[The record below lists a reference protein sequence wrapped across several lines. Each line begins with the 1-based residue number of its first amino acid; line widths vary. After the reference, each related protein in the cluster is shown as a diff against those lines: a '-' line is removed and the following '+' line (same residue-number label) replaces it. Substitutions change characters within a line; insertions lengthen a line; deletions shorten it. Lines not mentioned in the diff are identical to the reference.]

1 MKLLAI
7 AGFLA
12 IAHAQPAFEVASVK
26 LAHGGNGFSGGCHGI
41 DSTYAPNLLASAP
54 PLGRCVIHDA
64 RLDHLISIANRVR
77 AMAQISGGPDWIKSD
92 RFNIDAKVEDPSKA
106 TEEELLQMLQA
117 LLTERFS
124 LKLRREMRE
133 MPGYGLIVAKNGPKL
148 HEAKGDEV
156 SGRFGPNFKPGPGPN
171 TFTAR
176 SYSMPMLA
184 DMLTMFGDP
193 VVDKT
198 GLAGKFDFT
207 VSWDQT
213 DGPTLM
219 TALQEQLGLKYES
232 EKVPVP
238 FFIIESAKKPGE
250 N

>member
-1 MKLLAI
+1 MKLL
-7 AGFLA
+7 FLVA
-12 IAHAQPAFEVASVK
+12 FMAMVRAQPTFEVASVK

-41 DSTYAPNLLASAP
+41 DSTYAPNLRASAP

-64 RLDHLISIANRVR
+64 RLDHLIFIANRAR
-77 AMAQISGGPDWIKSD
+77 SMAQISGGPDWIKSD
-92 RFNIDAKVEDPSKA
+92 RFNVDAKVEDPSKA

-124 LKLRREMRE
+124 LKLRRETRD

-176 SYSMPMLA
+176 AYSMPMLA
-184 DMLTMFGDP
+184 DVLMFLGDP

-198 GLAGKFDFT
+198 GLAGKYDFT
-207 VSWDQT
+207 LSWDQI
-213 DGPTLM
+213 DGPTM
-219 TALQEQLGLKYES
+219 TTALQEQLGLKFES
-232 EKVPVP
+232 EKVPVA
-238 FFIIESAKKPGE
+238 FYIIESAKKPSE